1 MARDRLI
8 AGGAIW
14 TLDPTVGV
22 AEAIALRD
30 GKVVTV
36 GTNAEVRAALHADYE
51 YIDLAG
57 RSVVPGICDAHIHL
71 LWSALLA
78 DQIDLQEVASFD
90 HALEIIRQ
98 HAERLPADAWVLGSG
113 WDHSLWQRDWPT
125 ASELDQ
131 VTGGRPA
138 FITRKDLHSAWVNN
152 AALNCANISKFSS
165 DPDGGSIGRDATGEP
180 NGMLFENGQLA
191 VKACIPEPSAAQKET
206 SIQAFIKRMHQRGIT
221 SIHVPEGPDCF
232 AAVQTL
238 YGRGALEMRILHH
251 LRMDLLEHA
260 VAMGLKSGLGDA
272 WLRFGN
278 LKIFSDGSLGSAT
291 AHMLEPFDNLPANA
305 PHPYGIPMHDR
316 EDLFATI
323 DRALANDISVI
334 MHAIGDAANRT
345 VLDAIEAA
353 LKANPESLQPSLG
366 KGALAARVPN
376 RIEHAQLLHPADIRR
391 FGQLGV
397 IASMQPIHATSDIS
411 VADRFWGQRAQS
423 AYAWRSLQASG
434 AILAFGSDAPVE
446 SWDPWA
452 GIHAAVTRQRPD
464 GSPDGGWYPEQRLS
478 LEEALWAYTV
488 GPAITSGEQAI
499 KGSLGVGKLADLVIL
514 EEDLAQVAPQQLA
527 KVQVAQTIIEGQTVW
542 EG

>member
-1 MARDRLI
+1 MARDRLL
-8 AGGAIW
+8 ANGAIW

-30 GKVVTV
+30 GKVLAV
-36 GTNAEVRAALHADYE
+36 GSNAAVRAAVSADYE
-51 YIDLAG
+51 YLDLAG
-57 RSVVPGICDAHIHL
+57 RSVLPGICDAHIHL

-78 DQIDLQEVASFD
+78 DQIDLQAVASFD
-90 HALEIIRQ
+90 QALEIIRG
-98 HAERLPADAWVLGSG
+98 HAARLPADAWVLGSG

-138 FITRKDLHSAWVNN
+138 FITRKDLHSAWVNS
-152 AALNCANISKFSS
+152 AALKRANMSKFSS
-165 DPDGGSIGRDATGEP
+165 DPDGGSIGRDSAGEP

-191 VKACIPEPSAAQKET
+191 VKACIPEPSAAQKEA

-221 SIHVPEGPDCF
+221 SLHVPEGPDCF
-232 AAVQTL
+232 AAVQAL

-251 LRMDLLEHA
+251 LRMDLLDHA
-260 VAMGLKSGLGDA
+260 LAIGLKSGLGDA

-291 AHMLEPFDNLPANA
+291 AHMLAPFDNLPANA

-316 EDLFATI
+316 EGLFATI
-323 DRALANDISVI
+323 DRAIGNDLSVI
-334 MHAIGDAANRT
+334 VHAIGDAANRT

-366 KGALAARVPN
+366 TSALAARIPN
-376 RIEHAQLLHPADIRR
+376 RIEHAQLLHPDDIRR

-411 VADRFWGQRAQS
+411 LADRLWGQRSQS
-423 AYAWRSLQASG
+423 AYALRSLQASG

-452 GIHAAVTRQRPD
+452 GLQAAVTRQRPD
-464 GSPDGGWYPEQRLS
+464 GSPADGWYPEQCLS

-488 GPAITSGEQAI
+488 GPAITSGEQAF
-499 KGSLGVGKLADLVIL
+499 KGSLGVGKVADLVIVDQ
-514 EEDLAQVAPQQLA
+514 DLAQVAKHQLA